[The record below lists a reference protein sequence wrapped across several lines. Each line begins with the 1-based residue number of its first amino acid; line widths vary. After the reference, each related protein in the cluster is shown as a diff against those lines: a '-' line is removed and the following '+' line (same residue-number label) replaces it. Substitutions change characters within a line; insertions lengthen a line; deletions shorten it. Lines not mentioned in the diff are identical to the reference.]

1 MYKDLKNKVAI
12 VTGARKGMGRT
23 HALKLAREGVKV
35 VVSDISEE
43 DCQKVVEEIKKAGG
57 KAMAVKCDVSKKKEV
72 EGLVKKTVDKF
83 GKVDILVNNAGI
95 CQFKPFLELT
105 EEEWDRTLDINLK
118 GYFLC
123 AQAVSKE
130 MAKQK
135 SPARNASPARSD
147 AVSSGEHSEAGGPAR
162 NASPARSDA
171 VSSGEHSEAGGP
183 ARNAS
188 HSEAGGGVIINIASV
203 AMGQVGVGFPNIV
216 HYCASKGG
224 IVGMSEALALELAP
238 LGIRVNVISPGM
250 IETPMIDPIKQD
262 PKTMEGLMSRVP
274 LRRFGKPE
282 EVSDLVLFLASE
294 ASSYMT
300 GSTVVIDGGW
310 LAG

>member
-1 MYKDLKNKVAI
+1 MYEDLKNKVAI
-12 VTGARKGMGRT
+12 VTGARRGMGRT
-23 HALKLAREGVKV
+23 HALKLAQEGVKV

-43 DCQKVVEEIKKAGG
+43 DCQKVVDEIKKAGG
-57 KAMAVKCDVSKKKEV
+57 EGLALKCDVSQKKEV
-72 EGLVKKTVDKF
+72 DELVKKTVDKF
-83 GKVDILVNNAGI
+83 GKVDILINNAGI
-95 CQFKPFLELT
+95 AQFKPFLELT

-135 SPARNASPARSD
+135 S
-147 AVSSGEHSEAGGPAR
+147 
-162 NASPARSDA
+162 
-171 VSSGEHSEAGGP
+171 
-183 ARNAS
+183 
-188 HSEAGGGVIINIASV
+188 GVIVNIASV
-203 AMGQVGVGFPNIV
+203 AMGQVGVGFPNVV

-224 IVGMSEALALELAP
+224 IVAMTEALVLELAP
-238 LGIRVNVISPGM
+238 LGIRVNVVSPGM

-262 PKTMEGLMSRVP
+262 PKMIEGLMSRVP

-300 GSTVVIDGGW
+300 GSAVVIDGGW
-310 LAG
+310 LSG